1 MRLILIASAFALVLP
16 ALAAPG
22 LAAAE
27 EAAAPAEQPAKPP
40 RKICR
45 SEPSATGS
53 NRPGKR
59 ICRTAQEWKMIDRGE
74 ADIDMSGG
82 TPTRSQGNRQD

>member
-1 MRLILIASAFALVLP
+1 MRLILIASAFAL
-16 ALAAPG
+16 
-22 LAAAE
+22 
-27 EAAAPAEQPAKPP
+27 AAPAFATAEDATAPAEKPAKEP

-59 ICRTAQEWKMIDRGE
+59 ICRTAAEWKMIDRGE

-82 TPTRSQGNRQD
+82 TPTRSQGNRQN

>member
-1 MRLILIASAFALVLP
+1 MRLLLLASAFSLALP
-16 ALAAPG
+16 ALAVPTM
-22 LAAAE
+22 AAAE
-27 EAAAPAEQPAKPP
+27 ESAAPAEQPAKPP

-59 ICRTAQEWKMIDRGE
+59 ICRTAAEWKMIDRGE
-74 ADIDMSGG
+74 ADLDMSGG